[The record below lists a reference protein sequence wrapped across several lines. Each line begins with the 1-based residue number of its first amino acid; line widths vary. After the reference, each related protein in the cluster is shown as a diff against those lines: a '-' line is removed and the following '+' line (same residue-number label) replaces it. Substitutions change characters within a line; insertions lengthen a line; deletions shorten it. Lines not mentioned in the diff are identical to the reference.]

1 MALFKKGVKDL
12 LKMIANLSDDEK
24 AELLEHL
31 EEDEAET
38 EEAVEEAVEA
48 TEEAAVTE
56 DAEEVEETAEAAEE
70 TEEAEEIEEAAET
83 SAEESV
89 EVAEDSEA
97 EAREQVTLEALAAR
111 LTAIEE
117 RLAKADEEKD
127 KSFGLGAGFG
137 AEGKDVNDMTY
148 DELKRSMIESGAIVR
163 R

>member
-48 TEEAAVTE
+48 TEEAEVTE
-56 DAEEVEETAEAAEE
+56 DAEEVEET
-70 TEEAEEIEEAAET
+70 EEAEEVEEVEEVEEAET

-89 EVAEDSEA
+89 EVAEDAEA

-111 LTAIEE
+111 LATIEE

-137 AEGKDVNDMTY
+137 AEGKDVKDMTY